1 MVEHPIGVVM
11 ADHRRE
17 LVQNRERDFPYIAME
32 GELHNYPGGATPWHL
47 HDHFEITVLC
57 CGRMEIC
64 TQQGA
69 VSLAPGQGCFVNA
82 NVLHITR
89 MIEAS
94 DYACFHTQQFTGDLI
109 SGSGLVARRYVS
121 TVESCVAFEALR
133 LDPEDACQREILQA
147 FARAFAA
154 AEEDAPGY
162 EMFVSAHL
170 TEAWGGLYRLI
181 EPLIDRAQGQQREN
195 AARVK
200 AMINF
205 IYDHYQSPISVRQIA
220 DAAGICERECFRC
233 FSEILNTTPMQYLNR
248 HRVGMAARAL
258 AEGGASIAQIAE
270 ACGFAGSS
278 YFGKVFH
285 REMGCSPLEFRRKN
299 S

>member
-1 MVEHPIGVVM
+1 MVEHPISVAM

-17 LVQNRERDFPYIAME
+17 IVQNRERDFPYIAME
-32 GELHNYPGGATPWHL
+32 GELHNYPAGTTPWHL
-47 HDHFEITVLC
+47 HDHFEITLLC
-57 CGRMEIC
+57 RGSMEIC

-69 VSLAPGQGCFVNA
+69 VTLLPGQGCFLNA
-82 NVLHITR
+82 NVLHICRTS
-89 MIEAS
+89 EP
-94 DYACFHTQQFTGDLI
+94 DGYACFHSQLFMGNLI

-121 TVESCVAFEALR
+121 TVESCVAFEMLH
-133 LDPEDACQREILQA
+133 LKPEDDCQREILQA
-147 FARAFAA
+147 FGRAFAA

-162 EMFVSAHL
+162 EIFVSAHL
-170 TEAWGGLYRLI
+170 TEAWGGLYRQI
-181 EPLIDRAQGQQREN
+181 EPMMNRAQGQQREN
-195 AARVK
+195 AARAK

-233 FSEILNTTPMQYLNR
+233 FSEVLNTTPMQYLNR
-248 HRVGMAARAL
+248 HRVGVAAREL
-258 AEGGASIAQIAE
+258 AESGLSIAQIAE
-270 ACGFAGSS
+270 DCGFAGSS

-285 REMGCSPLEFRRKN
+285 REMGCSPVEFRRKN